1 MDNSAILEQKQKS
14 SEQKSSEQKSSEQF
28 RNVHI
33 YDGQLK
39 GMFFREST
47 WSDAQKVTIF
57 NYFKKQISNTDAI
70 ACVEMITND
79 LQSGRNFDVSNQIDA
94 SDVLVHILKLSVLTD
109 DMISILEEQLAD
121 CNKLGQCP
129 QGRVTRLIQVY
140 NIVFDK

>member
-1 MDNSAILEQKQKS
+1 MNSGIIKEKS
-14 SEQKSSEQKSSEQF
+14 SQQF
-28 RNVHI
+28 RDVHT

-57 NYFKKQISNTDAI
+57 NCFKRQISNPNAI
-70 ACVEMITND
+70 SCIEMITND

-121 CNKLGQCP
+121 CNNLGQCP

-140 NIVFDK
+140 NILFDK